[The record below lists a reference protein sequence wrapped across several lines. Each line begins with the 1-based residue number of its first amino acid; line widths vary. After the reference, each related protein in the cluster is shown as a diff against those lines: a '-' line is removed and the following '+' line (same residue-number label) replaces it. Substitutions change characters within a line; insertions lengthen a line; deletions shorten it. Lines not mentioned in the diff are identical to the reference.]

1 MAKSQSLIKL
11 QGTIGAL
18 TFVNSS
24 AYGEHV
30 RARRGTYKPAL
41 VNASLKREGKMIVM
55 ANIPAKIFKDAID
68 PYRAPFLGGT
78 LWSRLVSFFRK
89 QLKTEGKFDFSKLK
103 HFEIQERYPLDSF
116 INVHSTVSANK
127 KTAKLKVEVR
137 YDHHPKFKK
146 VKNIDGYV
154 LTVIG
159 IFPDLK
165 KKTAQTSSVASKVF
179 RITGPLSRFLAELN
193 LPPKTKEYIVCLKL
207 EAYIRDKPS
216 NTYTTMALCVIDS
229 GKM

>member
-41 VNASLKREGKMIVM
+41 VNASLKQEGKMIVM
-55 ANIPAKIFKDAID
+55 ANIPAKIFKDAVD
-68 PYRAPFLGGT
+68 PYRGQFLGGT

-103 HFEIQERYPLDSF
+103 HFEIQERHPLDSF

-159 IFPDLK
+159 MFPDLK

-179 RITGPLSRFLAELN
+179 RITGPLSPFLAELN
-193 LPPKTKEYIVCLKL
+193 LPPKTKEYTVCLKL

-216 NTYTTMALCVIDS
+216 NTYTTTALCVIDS